1 MKKTVK
7 IALALLMATIWAFPQ
22 AKAEFRWGPTAG
34 AVFSNLHFKQD
45 LMKIDGATGPA
56 VGVLGEMMFPG
67 LGFGVDI
74 SALYSMQGATMH
86 LGDRYIWAVD
96 GMGTR
101 RSYLHTLS
109 IPVDLRF
116 KWTRMNGLEDY
127 IAPFV
132 FGGPV
137 FDFHVAHNKIEA
149 MKYAIGS
156 VGIQAG
162 LGVEL
167 KKQWQ
172 IQASYVWGMT
182 YAMKAVKLIDYS
194 AKSSY
199 WNLRVAYLF

>member
-1 MKKTVK
+1 MKKTVR
-7 IALALLMATIWAFPQ
+7 IAIASLLAILWLAPA

-34 AVFSNLHFKQD
+34 AVFSNLQFKQD
-45 LMKIDGATGPA
+45 LMEVNGATGA
-56 VGVLGEMMFPG
+56 AAGVVGEMMFPG
-67 LGFGVDI
+67 IGFGIDI
-74 SALYSMQGATMH
+74 SALYSMQGATLH
-86 LGDRYIWAVD
+86 LGDREIWAAD
-96 GMGTR
+96 GFGTR

-116 KWTRMNGLEDY
+116 KWTRLNGLEDI

-137 FDFHVAHNKIEA
+137 FDFHVAHNSIDA

-167 KKQWQ
+167 KKRWQ
-172 IQASYVWGMT
+172 LQASYVWGMT
-182 YAMKAVKLIDYS
+182 YAMKATKLIDYS

-199 WNLRVAYLF
+199 WNVRVAYLF